1 MHRLV
6 YFAVPGRAEAC
17 RIALAFSGL
26 QWEDLEV
33 NGEKFQQMKENGEL
47 PWNMLPVL
55 QTDNGTIAESSAILR
70 YAGKYAGLVP
80 EDPYHAAK
88 VDEFIDGMGP
98 LARGLDTTWGI
109 EDYDE
114 RINLRQQLFEPGGI
128 CANSLQMY
136 DEKLG
141 DSKSGW
147 AADTENMSIADLK
160 LFTEVFA
167 LFSGNYD
174 GIEKSVIMGYPNLL
188 KYHDRV
194 SNDSRI
200 KQHYSKISPEDIRW
214 TFLPGAFEN

>member
-1 MHRLV
+1 MS
-6 YFAVPGRAEAC
+6 YSTD
-17 RIALAFSGL
+17 FSGL
-26 QWEDLEV
+26 QWEDIEV
-33 NGEKFQQMKENGEL
+33 NGEKFQQMKEMGDL

-80 EDPYHAAK
+80 KDAYHAAK

-114 RINLRQQLFEPGGI
+114 RINLRKQLFKPGGV

-147 AADTENMSIADLK
+147 AADTEDMSIADLK

-174 GIEKSVIMGYPNLL
+174 GIEKSVILGYPNLL
-188 KYHDRV
+188 KYHDKV
-194 SNDSRI
+194 ANDSRI
-200 KQHYSKISPEDIRW
+200 KRHYSKISSEDIRW
-214 TFLPGAFEN
+214 TFLPGAFNK